1 MVILL
6 SLAFVPFSTASGG
19 VIDSVTVIGNNE
31 VGEGPVDINITLT
44 GVGGA
49 SSSSVNWSATLLDIE
64 GKEIDSD

>member
-19 VIDSVTVIGNNE
+19 VIDSVTVINN
-31 VGEGPVDINITLT
+31 GRRGPVEVNITLT

-49 SSSSVNWSATLLDIE
+49 SSVS
-64 GKEIDSD
+64 